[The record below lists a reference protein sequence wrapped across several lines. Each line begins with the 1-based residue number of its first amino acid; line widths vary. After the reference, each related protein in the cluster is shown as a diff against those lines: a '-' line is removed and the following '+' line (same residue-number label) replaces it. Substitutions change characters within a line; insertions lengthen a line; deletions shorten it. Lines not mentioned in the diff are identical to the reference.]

1 MTQHNI
7 DIMDAIVNELG
18 YGKKISKALATV
30 YVKRS
35 ISIPFNEDTL
45 KVLIVNLGLTGRTTN
60 ALLRAKLFTLGD
72 VVRYSQENKITN
84 IKNFGVNSGMEVYE
98 AILDTCWD
106 HLTEERKIDF
116 LIDTVERNSDNI
128 RDEFRQL

>member
-7 DIMDAIVNELG
+7 DIMDTIVNELG
-18 YGKKISKALATV
+18 CGKKISKALETV

-35 ISIPFNEDTL
+35 ISIPFNENSL
-45 KVLIVNLGLTGRTTN
+45 KVLIVNLGLSGRTTN

-72 VVRYSQENKITN
+72 VVRYSLENKITN

-106 HLTEERKIDF
+106 HLTEERKVKF
-116 LIDTVERNSDNI
+116 LIDTIERNSENI
-128 RDEFRQL
+128 RDKFQ